1 MTTTRKP
8 RATRKATPEPEP
20 KPAPKPRSR
29 TSRTAKPAPEPK
41 PTQKPRTDSR
51 GMLLDRV
58 GTVEPKGS
66 PLAGYVIRR
75 PFPTNELLAH
85 PDRAKA
91 KAEGEPLWVVRCV
104 AHGTT
109 IPAPSATEAER
120 LGTIKVRPEWCRQCA
135 KEAKATQ

>member
-1 MTTTRKP
+1 
-8 RATRKATPEPEP
+8 
-20 KPAPKPRSR
+20 
-29 TSRTAKPAPEPK
+29 
-41 PTQKPRTDSR
+41 
-51 GMLLDRV
+51 MLLDRV
-58 GTVEPKGS
+58 GKVEPKGS

-109 IPAPSATEAER
+109 IPAPNAVAAER
-120 LGTIKVRPEWCRQCA
+120 LGTIKVRPEWCRACA
-135 KEAKATQ
+135 KEATKK

>member
-8 RATRKATPEPEP
+8 RTPKPTPEPEAP
-20 KPAPKPRSR
+20 KARRKPA
-29 TSRTAKPAPEPK
+29 TKPAPEPK
-41 PTQKPRTDSR
+41 PAPKPRTDSR

-66 PLAGYVIRR
+66 PLAGYVVRR
-75 PFPTNELLAH
+75 PFATNELLAH
-85 PDRAKA
+85 PDRARA

-109 IPAPSATEAER
+109 IPAPNAVEAER
-120 LGTIKVRPEWCRQCA
+120 LGTIKVRPEWCRACA
-135 KEAKATQ
+135 REAKAAAK